1 MDVTIVEKFSKSF
14 FWRTSFLG
22 DAAFGGIFRKSGIP
36 RCAFQE
42 DFLME
47 LQFETQK
54 VFGFSKQEY
63 QR

>member
-1 MDVTIVEKFSKSF
+1 LEDL
-14 FWRTSFLG
+14 FLR
-22 DAAFGGIFRKSGIP
+22 DAAEGGIFRKSGIP

-54 VFGFSKQEY
+54 VFGFSKKEY

>member
-1 MDVTIVEKFSKSF
+1 MDVTIVEKFLKSF
-14 FWRTSFLG
+14 FEDLFLG
-22 DAAFGGIFRKSGIP
+22 DAAEGGIFRKSGIP

-54 VFGFSKQEY
+54 VFGFLKRQY
-63 QR
+63 QRL